1 MQKPLQ
7 TADLIALLARV
18 AKQDRNAFSALY
30 AATSA
35 KLYGVVWRILPR
47 KDRAEDVLQD
57 VYVKIWN
64 RAASFDP
71 AKASPITWMA
81 TIARNRAID
90 EVRRRAPLSIEDAP
104 QALDVPAEGLNPLDA
119 AQQSAELQR
128 LQDCLQGIGSP
139 SGARSCCSPTTP
151 ASAAMRSPSGSGIR
165 WERSRSGCTAAWRN
179 LESVSVHERS

>member
-7 TADLIALLARV
+7 AADLIALLARV
-18 AKQDRNAFSALY
+18 AERDRTAFSALY

-35 KLYGVVWRILPR
+35 KLYGVVWRILPS

-90 EVRRRAPLSIEDAP
+90 EVRRRTPLSIEDAP
-104 QALDVPAEGLNPLDA
+104 QALEVPAEGPDPLEA
-119 AQQSAELQR
+119 AQQSTELQR
-128 LQDCLQGIGSP
+128 LQDCLQGLEAERREIVLLAYYTGLSRDEIAQRFGHPVGTIKVWLHRSLAQLRKCLGS
-139 SGARSCCSPTTP
+139 
-151 ASAAMRSPSGSGIR
+151 
-165 WERSRSGCTAAWRN
+165 
-179 LESVSVHERS
+179 

>member
-7 TADLIALLARV
+7 AADLIALLARV
-18 AKQDRNAFSALY
+18 AERDRNAFSALY

-35 KLYGVVWRILPR
+35 KLYGVVWRILPS

-57 VYVKIWN
+57 VSVKIWN

-81 TIARNRAID
+81 TIARNRVID

-104 QALDVPAEGLNPLDA
+104 QALDVPAEGPDPLEA
-119 AQQSAELQR
+119 AQQSAELHR
-128 LQDCLQGIGSP
+128 LQDCLQGLEAERREIVLLAYYTGLSRDEIAQRFGHPVGTIKVWLHRSLAQLRKCLGS
-139 SGARSCCSPTTP
+139 
-151 ASAAMRSPSGSGIR
+151 
-165 WERSRSGCTAAWRN
+165 
-179 LESVSVHERS
+179 

>member
-1 MQKPLQ
+1 MQKPQQ

-35 KLYGVVWRILPR
+35 KLYGVVWRILPA

-57 VYVKIWN
+57 VYVRIWN

-90 EVRRRAPLSIEDAP
+90 EVRRRAPLSIEDVP
-104 QALDVPAEGLNPLDA
+104 QALGAIPSAAVRAPLLSIDRAEAERVRAAVRAAGLAPVA
-119 AQQSAELQR
+119 A
-128 LQDCLQGIGSP
+128 
-139 SGARSCCSPTTP
+139 GAR
-151 ASAAMRSPSGSGIR
+151 
-165 WERSRSGCTAAWRN
+165 
-179 LESVSVHERS
+179 

>member
-7 TADLIALLARV
+7 AADLIALLARV
-18 AKQDRNAFSALY
+18 AERDRNAFSALY

-35 KLYGVVWRILPR
+35 KLYGVVWRILPS

-104 QALDVPAEGLNPLDA
+104 QALDVPAEGPDPLEA
-119 AQQSAELQR
+119 AQQSAELHR
-128 LQDCLQGIGSP
+128 LQDCLQG
-139 SGARSCCSPTTP
+139 
-151 ASAAMRSPSGSGIR
+151 
-165 WERSRSGCTAAWRN
+165 
-179 LESVSVHERS
+179 LEA